1 MYSTRRIC
9 TLRLADRAGPA
20 VIGAASQGR
29 PAFESRRAAQV
40 PPSPEIPAARE
51 TARSRPRSLPN
62 QRLSWLRPRQW
73 PHRPRFHHPKT
84 SSGPRSSPASRSS
97 PRARTPRPCSRPARR
112 TGARS
117 TRRWPRSRPAPRS
130 RRSAWRRTYSLLLG
144 LERLLSQDEP
154 QLADGAVLSA
164 HQVDALSGTL
174 TALTPRRSATATA
187 AGNGAVAEGEVVLAP
202 VGIPGEEELDD
213 EDEPDEPQD
222 WDESGRRRGRG
233 AARRGARGP
242 ARRQA
247 LLVRARHRRRQDGRR
262 ARLRR
267 GLAHRRCPHPDPPPQ
282 PGRPVPR
289 RAARPRLQG
298 PDRARPA
305 QGRRTAPTAR

>member
-1 MYSTRRIC
+1 MAETTPVAAPATLPSSKDIERASKFTREPF
-9 TLRLADRAGPA
+9 LAEGED
-20 VIGAASQGR
+20 AATVLAPGT
-29 PAFESRRAAQV
+29 PHRRAFDAAMAEIEAGAKE
-40 PPSPEIPAARE
+40 PSV
-51 TARSRPRSLPN
+51 
-62 QRLSWLRPRQW
+62 
-73 PHRPRFHHPKT
+73 
-84 SSGPRSSPASRSS
+84 
-97 PRARTPRPCSRPARR
+97 
-112 TGARS
+112 
-117 TRRWPRSRPAPRS
+117 
-130 RRSAWRRTYSLLLG
+130 AWRRTYSLLLG
-144 LERLLSQDEP
+144 LERLLSEDEP

-174 TALTPRRSATATA
+174 TALYAEAQRNGNGS
-187 AGNGAVAEGEVVLAP
+187 GNGAVAEAEVVLAP

-222 WDESGRRRGRG
+222 WDESGRRRRRG

-247 LLVRARHRRRQDGRR
+247 LLVRARHRRRQDRRR

-305 QGRRTAPTAR
+305 QGRTTAPTAP